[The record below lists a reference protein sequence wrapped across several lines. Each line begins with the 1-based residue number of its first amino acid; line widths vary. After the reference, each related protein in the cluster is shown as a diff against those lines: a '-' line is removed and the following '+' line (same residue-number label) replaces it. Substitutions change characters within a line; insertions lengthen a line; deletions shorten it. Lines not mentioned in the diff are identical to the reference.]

1 MIPTWRC
8 FYSRTKG
15 IRGEWRVPCI
25 KQVVAG
31 IGSREEGREQG
42 GGWRGACGADAS
54 GRRRVVLLDRRL
66 PFRVAPRWRR
76 RVVLGVFGVGGR
88 RRGDGCAQQEGQ
100 EHADEQRWQ
109 GGRSRHRVEG
119 KWPFAALRVDG
130 CSNHFYSRY
139 GCSLLDHIVPPPC
152 V

>member
-1 MIPTWRC
+1 M
-8 FYSRTKG
+8 
-15 IRGEWRVPCI
+15 
-25 KQVVAG
+25 
-31 IGSREEGREQG
+31 
-42 GGWRGACGADAS
+42 
-54 GRRRVVLLDRRL
+54 LLDRRL

-119 KWPFAALRVDG
+119 KGPSLRFEWMDVAITFIPDMDAR
-130 CSNHFYSRY
+130 SWTTLY
-139 GCSLLDHIVPPPC
+139 LLRACENLPHLRGRVGLRGSP
-152 V
+152 VA